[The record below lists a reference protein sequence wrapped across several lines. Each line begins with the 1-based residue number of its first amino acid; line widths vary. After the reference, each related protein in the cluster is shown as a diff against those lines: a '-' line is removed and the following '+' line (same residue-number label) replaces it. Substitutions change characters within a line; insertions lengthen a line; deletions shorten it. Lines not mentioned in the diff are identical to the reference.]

1 MFKQS
6 DSLKDFK
13 DVKDRQGNLS
23 SRPYDRM
30 KERDRVR
37 FNFPVKIEGLKEQPT
52 ISLFRLEWDYKYE
65 FMEWR
70 RQIVEGRKMCK
81 WKESQFLEILSLLI
95 DERINDKLPEVFEDS
110 EHTMQCLADVLITP
124 SRVKILRDR
133 LDRVKYFYSKK
144 VSDYEHYIRK
154 IVAEVNLVSNEESKI
169 TNNKVYSIFKNG
181 LPGVLRDKLIFNDIN
196 DIYRAVEV
204 IERLETESPLYIAK
218 LKEKKVFNDKIYKD
232 NRNIKNKKTD
242 EYRNAN
248 GNDNKNI
255 VEV

>member
-6 DSLKDFK
+6 DNLKDFK

-70 RQIVEGRKMCK
+70 RQIVEARKMCK

-95 DERINDKLPEVFEDS
+95 DERIKDKLPEVFEDP

-124 SRVKILRDR
+124 SRVKILRDTV
-133 LDRVKYFYSKK
+133 LSKK
-144 VSDYEHYIRK
+144 VRPPK
-154 IVAEVNLVSNEESKI
+154 KLF
-169 TNNKVYSIFKNG
+169 TKNHTCH
-181 LPGVLRDKLIFNDIN
+181 
-196 DIYRAVEV
+196 E
-204 IERLETESPLYIAK
+204 
-218 LKEKKVFNDKIYKD
+218 
-232 NRNIKNKKTD
+232 
-242 EYRNAN
+242 
-248 GNDNKNI
+248 
-255 VEV
+255 